1 MIPRKKL
8 GVALDLGTT
17 TVQGRLVDLSK
28 KSDLSDFSCLNEQL
42 TLGHDVISR
51 IKLALEKPRGL
62 EKLNRRIISCINFV
76 IDNLLAS
83 SGESESNI
91 SLIASVSNTAIYHF
105 ILSLSPKKLVEPPY
119 EPEYKELIR
128 KPAKELGVKG
138 GEKCEYS
145 LLPNVG
151 GFVGSDAIAVIMAS
165 GMDESGSPVLA
176 VDIGTNGEIMFGSRE
191 KIFVASTAAGPAF
204 EGWHIG
210 CGMRPVE
217 GAIETVIE
225 KNGRLFLKVI
235 GNVAPKGIS
244 GSGLVDIVAIMLN
257 KGTVEGSGRTS
268 EEFVICKKPERISV
282 SGNDVRQVQLAK
294 AAFSAGINSLR
305 RIYGADPEKLII
317 TGSFGRSLDRDNA
330 KRVGIIPRDIDTD
343 KVEIMANGALKGA
356 EMFVKDKR
364 SVSARVKK
372 ILGKTEHVSFGQD
385 KAFQKEFIERMK
397 F

>member
-1 MIPRKKL
+1 MISRKKL

-28 KSDLSDFSCLNEQL
+28 RSDLSDFSCLNEQL

-83 SGESESNI
+83 SGENEGDV
-91 SLIASVSNTAIYHF
+91 SLIASVSNTAMYHF

-119 EPEYKELIR
+119 EPEHKELIR
-128 KPAKELGVKG
+128 KPARALGIKG
-138 GEKCEYS
+138 GERCEYS
-145 LLPNVG
+145 LLPNIG

-165 GMDESGSPVLA
+165 GIDESDSPVLA
-176 VDIGTNGEIMFGSRE
+176 VDIGTNGEIMFGSRK
-191 KIFVASTAAGPAF
+191 KILVASTAAGPAF
-204 EGWHIG
+204 EGWHVG

-225 KNGRLFLKVI
+225 KKERLYLKVV
-235 GNVAPKGIS
+235 GNVIPKGIS
-244 GSGLVDIVAIMLN
+244 GSGLLDIVAIMLN
-257 KGTVEGSGRTS
+257 RGTVDSSGRTS
-268 EEFVICKKPERISV
+268 EDFVICEEPRRISV

-317 TGSFGRSLDRDNA
+317 TGNFGRSLDKDSA
-330 KRVGIIPRDIDTD
+330 KRVGVIPQDIDTD
-343 KVEIMANGALKGA
+343 KVEIMANGALKGV

-364 SVSARVKK
+364 AVGARIKR
-372 ILGKTEHVSFGQD
+372 ILERTEHVSFGQD

>member
-1 MIPRKKL
+1 MISRKKL

-28 KSDLSDFSCLNEQL
+28 RSDLSDFSCLNEQL

-83 SGESESNI
+83 SGENEGDD
-91 SLIASVSNTAIYHF
+91 SLIASVSNTAMYHF

-119 EPEYKELIR
+119 EPEHKELIR
-128 KPAKELGVKG
+128 KPARALGIKG
-138 GEKCEYS
+138 GERCEYS
-145 LLPNVG
+145 LLPNIG

-165 GMDESGSPVLA
+165 GIDESDSPVLA
-176 VDIGTNGEIMFGSRE
+176 VDIGTNGEIMFGSRK
-191 KIFVASTAAGPAF
+191 KILVASTAAGPAF
-204 EGWHIG
+204 EGWHVG

-225 KNGRLFLKVI
+225 KKERLYLKVV
-235 GNVAPKGIS
+235 GNVIPKGIS
-244 GSGLVDIVAIMLN
+244 GSGLLDIVAIMLN
-257 KGTVEGSGRTS
+257 RGTVDSSGRTS
-268 EEFVICKKPERISV
+268 EDFVICEEPRRISV

-317 TGSFGRSLDRDNA
+317 TGNFGRSLDKDSA
-330 KRVGIIPRDIDTD
+330 KRVGVIPQDIDTD
-343 KVEIMANGALKGA
+343 KVEIMANGALKGV

-364 SVSARVKK
+364 AVGARIKR
-372 ILGKTEHVSFGQD
+372 ILERTEHVSFGQD